1 MKHLLSLLA
10 LLALAS
16 GATATAQQ
24 LTRKQ
29 LTQKFYQANNFHN
42 NGQDSL
48 AIARLEEVAELMPN
62 FALTYRR
69 EAEIYEDMSKN
80 GDALALNG
88 AVLMYR
94 RYLSL
99 ELDEA
104 KTREP
109 RERLK
114 ALEDKMQVA
123 HFEDTQ
129 KTQAQEEESQ
139 EKTLATIDN
148 DEEDLQSFVMSV
160 SKRASAS
167 VASIRPGGGRNRT
180 VRTIPSTSNAS
191 DANGTSQEN
200 NAAAASTAQESPV
213 TATTTVQPG
222 EATPNADLQSQAT
235 IASADNARIGR
246 KFSYLSFY
254 KLDIPSQSSQKAKEQ
269 LKLDKQSITG
279 HWVSSLANAD
289 GREYW
294 IFDIEPFSNGYS
306 VSLASC
312 SGVINPVEKTSLY
325 HRTLKLLQNYN
336 ILSNERIEINDTEAS
351 GQINADC
358 FSFKFH
364 SDKNHQPNKSIYKW
378 TNQLLTDVVPALPF
392 GNIISKLGQS
402 ITNNLSEKDVATT
415 YSYDMNFDCTLLA
428 EGVLQ
433 CAFVSKG
440 KQVSSK
446 GTKSLATQKK
456 SFTLYRTAGSYD
468 YFHPEDTDMQ
478 TEDQEDLFCEVCERA
493 KQDPSAAYALAL
505 LYHYGIGCDSDDKK
519 AVEYMTLASQTEMAP
534 KAIRWL
540 IQHYKEEASD
550 SDMLSFWTRRKYNK
564 MSQLW
569 LDETLRKEMPIYY
582 GLKADM
588 LLEDEDKNL
597 ADSAKT
603 CYRQGALA
611 GDPYSAYRYGTL
623 LIGER
628 DYSQAQEMFRLAGE
642 KGEPDAYLSLAIMH
656 LSGMGT
662 TADPQAY
669 LDYLRRAIDGGSVDA
684 LRELSDAYMRGV
696 ALPQNFMQ
704 GNRIRNYWMQASKNQ
719 WMDDIYAL
727 GFDIKPAK

>member
-1 MKHLLSLLA
+1 MKHLLSLFA
-10 LLALAS
+10 LLTLAS

-114 ALEDKMQVA
+114 ALEDKLQVA

-191 DANGTSQEN
+191 DANGTSQGN
-200 NAAAASTAQESPV
+200 S
-213 TATTTVQPG
+213 TATTTTAQDVPAAA
-222 EATPNADLQSQAT
+222 ATPLQTGEPTAHNESQT
-235 IASADNARIGR
+235 QSVIASGDNARIGQ

-254 KLDIPSQSSQKAKEQ
+254 NLDIPSQPTQKAQEQ
-269 LKLDKQSITG
+269 QKLDKQALTG

-294 IFDIEPFSNGYS
+294 IFDIEPFANEYS

-336 ILSNERIEINDTEAS
+336 IIANERIEINDTEAS
-351 GQINADC
+351 GQINADH
-358 FSFKFH
+358 FFFKLH

-402 ITNNLSEKDVATT
+402 LTNNLSEKDVATT
-415 YSYDMNFDCTLLA
+415 YSYDMTFDCALLA

-433 CAFVSKG
+433 CSFISKG
-440 KQVSSK
+440 KQISSK

-456 SFTLYRTAGSYD
+456 TFTLYRTSGSYD
-468 YFHPEDTDMQ
+468 YFHPEDTEIQIDD
-478 TEDQEDLFCEVCERA
+478 EEGLFSEVCERA
-493 KQDPSAAYALAL
+493 QQNSSAAYALAL
-505 LYHYGIGCDSDDKK
+505 LYYYGIGCESDDKK

-569 LDETLRKEMPIYY
+569 LDETLRKEMPLYY
-582 GLKADM
+582 GLKGDM

-597 ADSAKT
+597 ADSAKV

-628 DYSQAQEMFRLAGE
+628 NYSQAQEMFRMAGE

-662 TADPQAY
+662 AADPKAY
-669 LDYLRRAIDGGSVDA
+669 LDYLSRAIDGGSVDA

-696 ALPQNFMQ
+696 VLPQNFMQ
-704 GNRIRNYWMQASKNQ
+704 GNLIRNYWMQASKNQ

-727 GFDIKPAK
+727 GIDIQQAK